1 LHPISE
7 RSEEDA
13 GHFDWDRPSSTAH
26 RSKAGSG
33 HYNVAD
39 NTPLSVRLRQLRE
52 VIEPAPIEVILPPTT
67 KDRRA
72 RLRLP
77 EISNQPRDPP

>member
-1 LHPISE
+1 V
-7 RSEEDA
+7 
-13 GHFDWDRPSSTAH
+13 
-26 RSKAGSG
+26 

-52 VIEPAPIEVILPPTT
+52 VIEPTPIEVILPPTT
-67 KDRRA
+67 EDRRA

-77 EISNQPRDPP
+77 EI